1 MNGKVKALQTAAA
14 GLRSFGTA
22 NRSFLLS
29 LLVLVVVW
37 RTFVPCL
44 SNGFTNYDDPTY
56 VWNNPH
62 VKSGLTPQNVLWA
75 FTSSTAAN
83 WHPLTMLTH
92 IIDCQ
97 LYRGMAGGHHLL
109 NVALHCVNSLLLFLL
124 LDRLTHCPWGS
135 FWVALFFGVHP
146 LRVESVAWIS
156 ERKDVLST
164 FFSMLTALAYAK
176 YVLAKREA
184 RSGARRY
191 YWLAVLWLALGLL
204 SKPMLVTVPCL
215 LLLLD
220 FWPLGRLKHE
230 RPLDLVLEK
239 APLFV
244 LSVAFSIVT
253 CFTQRGAMYPIGCMP
268 LSVRLANVP
277 VAYSRYLG
285 KLFYPVDLACLYPYP
300 VHWPAGRVFLCT
312 ALLSAVSVA
321 ALRGVR
327 RRPYVLVGWLW
338 FLGALFPVIGLAQTG
353 IQSMADRYS
362 YIPSIGVL
370 IPVVWISRQFAE
382 RWKVSP
388 LALSVVAAGLALTCV
403 ALTRRQISYWRDPES
418 LWRHAAAV
426 TDLNYSAARMVG
438 QFELQRANYDA
449 AITNFEYALM
459 IRGDFVEARLG
470 LARALRLRGRPD
482 EAIRTLDI
490 ASRLNATNAPVRAE
504 LGLAL
509 LAAGRRTEGLSNLT
523 NALKLQPEFPGAA
536 DVLRIL
542 ANPPAVGDGPPA
554 GTNDLPVAGRTN
566 AK

>member
-1 MNGKVKALQTAAA
+1 MATAS
-14 GLRSFGTA
+14 LRSFGSA
-22 NRSFLLS
+22 NRSLLLS
-29 LLVLVVVW
+29 LLVLFVVW

-44 SNGFTNYDDPTY
+44 SNGFMNYDDPSY
-56 VWNNPH
+56 VTGNPH
-62 VKSGLTPQNVLWA
+62 VASGLTPQNVLWA

-92 IIDCQ
+92 IIDSQ
-97 LYRGMAGGHHLL
+97 LYRGFAGGHHLL

-124 LDRLTHCPWGS
+124 LERLTNSPWAS

-164 FFSMLTALAYAK
+164 FFSMLTALAYCK
-176 YVLAKREA
+176 YVSAKREA
-184 RSGARRY
+184 RRGARRH

-253 CFTQRGAMYPIGCMP
+253 CFTQQDAMYPTRVMP

-300 VHWPAGRVFLCT
+300 IHWPESRVFLCT
-312 ALLSAVSVA
+312 VLLSAISLA
-321 ALRGVR
+321 ALCGVR

-353 IQSMADRYS
+353 SQSMADRYS

-370 IPVVWISRQFAE
+370 IVVVWSSCQFAA

-388 LALSVVAAGLALTCV
+388 LALSAVAAGLALTC
-403 ALTRRQISYWRDPES
+403 AAITRRQISYWRDPES

-426 TDLNYSAARMVG
+426 TDLNYSAAQIIG
-438 QFELQRANYDA
+438 GIQLQRTNYDA
-449 AITNFEYALM
+449 AITNLEYAVR
-459 IRGDFVEARLG
+459 IKGDLVDARLG
-470 LARALRLRGRPD
+470 LGRALRLRGRPD
-482 EAIRTLDI
+482 EAIRTLGI
-490 ASRLNATNAPVRAE
+490 ASWIDATNVAVRVE
-504 LGLAL
+504 LAQAL
-509 LAAGRRTEGLSNLT
+509 LAAGRRAEALTNLT
-523 NALKLQPEFPGAA
+523 YALKLQPELPGAA
-536 DVLRIL
+536 DLLRGL
-542 ANPPAVGDGPPA
+542 TNPPTAGGGPPA
-554 GTNDLPVAGRTN
+554 GTDSLPAAGRAD